1 MSCLD
6 PSAAK
11 PWRITPIRFLTLL
24 LSRGYLRLIASI
36 LIYGP
41 PRQRPHVPRSGIDAS
56 RRGPDEDIPRGR
68 DQTKNAVAATSRDRN
83 PASGALIQDR
93 IAITDAERG
102 DMLARAPPHENGRS
116 RTRRTRVLPV
126 QLTGHQ

>member
-1 MSCLD
+1 MSVARR
-6 PSAAK
+6 PRSAQLAAAR
-11 PWRITPIRFLTLL
+11 PA
-24 LSRGYLRLIASI
+24 YLCTAVLNREYAHL
-36 LIYGP
+36 
-41 PRQRPHVPRSGIDAS
+41 PRSGIDAS
-56 RRGPDEDIPRGR
+56 RRGPDENIPRGR

-102 DMLARAPPHENGRS
+102 DMLARAPPHENGRP

>member
-1 MSCLD
+1 MH
-6 PSAAK
+6 
-11 PWRITPIRFLTLL
+11 RHIRSEHPDLP
-24 LSRGYLRLIASI
+24 RLR
-36 LIYGP
+36 
-41 PRQRPHVPRSGIDAS
+41 VDAS

-83 PASGALIQDR
+83 PASGALVPDQ